1 MDRIVPVPLGF
12 AFAAHASGM
21 RYQNRDDL
29 ALIVSDRPATGAAV
43 FTKNR
48 FQAAPVLAAR
58 ENIKASR
65 SVRAFLANAGQA
77 NACTGDEGLANCRE
91 TLKLTADA
99 LGIEPGEILPA
110 STGVI
115 GPQLRMDIWRQAA
128 PVLAGKLGQASALDA
143 AKAIMT
149 TDAFP
154 KLAWG
159 EVDTPS
165 GRVRLLGMAKG
176 AGMICPNMAT
186 MLCFV
191 VCDADVEKARW
202 QAMLE
207 AGVDASFNA
216 VTVDGDTS
224 TNDCVLAMANGASGV
239 AIRSDDEMAALAG
252 ALTELLQALA
262 YMVVEDGEGGT
273 KIIRV
278 HVTGAQDNMEA
289 EACAR
294 TVGHSP
300 LVKTAMF
307 GRDANWGRI
316 VAAVGR
322 SGAEFDPS
330 KVSVAIGGI
339 AVFAQGQPVAGDLDS
354 LLAPHMRRAEIAI
367 DIDLGAGE
375 GEYLLLASDLGY
387 DYVKCNADYRS

>member
-1 MDRIVPVPLGF
+1 MDTIVPVPAGF
-12 AFAAHASGM
+12 AFAAHAAGM
-21 RYQNRDDL
+21 RYKDRDDL
-29 ALIVSDRPATGAAV
+29 ALVVSDRAAAGAGV
-43 FTKNR
+43 FTRNR

-58 ENIKASR
+58 ENLKHSKT
-65 SVRAFLANAGQA
+65 VRAFLVNAGQA
-77 NACTGDEGLANCRE
+77 NACTGDEGLANCRA
-91 TLKLTADA
+91 TLELVAER
-99 LGIEPGEILPA
+99 LGIEPDEVLPA

-115 GPQLRMDIWRQAA
+115 GPQLKMDLWRAEAPALAA
-128 PVLAGKLGQASALDA
+128 RLGACSALDA

-159 EVDTPS
+159 FVETPS
-165 GRVRLLGMAKG
+165 GTVRLMGMAKG

-186 MLCFV
+186 MLGFV
-191 VCDADVEKARW
+191 ICDADVEKARW

-207 AGVDASFNA
+207 SAVDASFNA

-239 AIRSDDEMAALAG
+239 AIRSDDDMAALAA
-252 ALTELLQALA
+252 ALNELCQALA
-262 YMVVEDGEGGT
+262 YMVVEDAEGGT

-278 HVTGAQDNMEA
+278 HVVGAQDHMEA

-294 TVGHSP
+294 AVGHSP

-322 SGAEFDPS
+322 SGAEFDPA
-330 KVSVAIGGI
+330 KVNVAIGGI
-339 AVFAQGQPVAGDLDS
+339 PVFMAGQPVAGDLDS

-367 DIDLGAGE
+367 DIDLGSGE
-375 GEYLLLASDLGY
+375 GEYLLLASDLSY
-387 DYVKCNADYRS
+387 DYVKINADYRS